1 MSENICKHCG
11 QAVESITELTTVS
24 WADCEEL
31 WCADCIERALGNG
44 DIYRCEHCGE
54 LTDDIVEV
62 VVRNSNWNN
71 AEVTEYWCSGCVDG
85 DATECEHC
93 GRLHS
98 SDIINE
104 YHVWGRGWVNLCE
117 GCRYGDDFYTCND
130 CDDVVHHEDVCF
142 DDYDDC
148 YCPDCID
155 RHRRSENLHGYSH
168 TSGSTFWFDNGDSK
182 GYWELSEDE
191 RKAMYLGIELET
203 DGNDDAGDL
212 ADDIAD
218 HFDESMVVCKEDGS
232 LDDEGVEIVSQPM
245 TPKYHLEG
253 GMWDKIADIV
263 IDHGGRSHDA
273 GTCGLHIHISRA
285 FFTEDAVYRLDRL
298 FHRFRTQLL
307 RFSRRSEYQLRWC
320 SLEEDDLAEIKD
332 VDERKKAWGDK
343 KRFAGRY
350 EAINNTN
357 GKTVEVRLWRGT
369 LNMTTFKATVQLT
382 AGLALIVNKMEDRLA
397 DTLTWSGVKTLV
409 RFALESEGIGHNE
422 LDEYLASR
430 DL

>member
-1 MSENICKHCG
+1 MSENIHTCDHCNQTFEG
-11 QAVESITELTTVS
+11 DLTSVF
-24 WADCEEL
+24 WHDCYEE
-31 WCADCIERALGNG
+31 WCPECVATAL
-44 DIYRCEHCGE
+44 EE
-54 LTDDIVEV
+54 EMIV
-62 VVRNSNWNN
+62 
-71 AEVTEYWCSGCVDG
+71 
-85 DATECEHC
+85 ECEHC
-93 GRLHS
+93 GQLTWTWDEVITTQGNWRR
-98 SDIINE
+98 DGE
-104 YHVWGRGWVNLCE
+104 TEVWCRDCVNDNASRCDECDELFANSELDGHTLWNGREITLCYN
-117 GCRYGDDFYTCND
+117 CNYDAFYTCED
-130 CDDVVHHEDVCF
+130 CCELVHADDMQRGS
-142 DDYDDC
+142 DDEP
-148 YCPDCID
+148 YCPNCID
-155 RHRRSENLHGYSH
+155 RHVRSENLHGYHH
-168 TSGSTFWFDNGDSK
+168 TSGSWFWLDDGSSK
-182 GYWELSEDE
+182 QWYDLTEEQ

-203 DGNDDAGDL
+203 DGNDDASSL
-212 ADDIAD
+212 ADDIAED
-218 HFDESMVVCKEDGS
+218 YGGTMVVCKEDGS

-253 GMWDKIADIV
+253 GMWEKIADIV

-285 FFTEDAVYRLDRL
+285 FFTDDAVYRLDRL